1 MRLSPPSPMRPVHLH
16 TDWPLLAGRPV
27 WNSQQIVRAS
37 GASLGRTSACSQR
50 LLHIPGQRAEN
61 WVAERRGLEG
71 QAPVVLRQEVGWWR
85 LCLWHAESGG
95 QGSCHVC
102 PQPEGRQSRMLA
114 DELWHAACAP
124 SSEVN
129 NKIAGPMA
137 CTPLL
142 PCKTSLLPLQP

>member
-1 MRLSPPSPMRPVHLH
+1 MQHSPAPARPPDTISLNMRPSPPSPMHPVPSH
-16 TDWPLLAGRPV
+16 TSWLLMAEPPLRK
-27 WNSQQIVRAS
+27 SQQIVRAS
-37 GASLGRTSACSQR
+37 SASLGRTSACSQR

-85 LCLWHAESGG
+85 LCRWHAESGE

-129 NKIAGPMA
+129 KKMQA
-137 CTPLL
+137 
-142 PCKTSLLPLQP
+142 Q